1 MTLHLSKVLIER
13 QRPLTPYE
21 WHQVL
26 WHLFSVPAGG
36 PRPLLF
42 RIEQQGPGGT
52 QVLLQSDREPTTSAT
67 ARGARV
73 RLVATRRFAAKMSAG
88 QGLRFRLTANPI
100 KTIRDEGGR
109 TDGKGNIKQ
118 CRVPLIKEEA
128 QLDWLARKFAGAARL
143 DEALIQGRQAVHFRP
158 SAGKVG
164 KIMAVTFDGA
174 LTVRDGEQLNTLLT
188 TGIGPA
194 KSLGCGLLSLAR
206 V

>member
-26 WHLFSVPAGG
+26 WHLFTVPAGG
-36 PRPLLF
+36 PRPFLF
-42 RIEQQGPGGT
+42 RIEQQVPGGT
-52 QVLLQSDREPTTSAT
+52 QVLLQSDRAPTTSAT

-73 RLVATRRFAAKMSAG
+73 RLLATRTFEPKMSSG
-88 QGLRFRLTANPI
+88 QRLRFRLTANPI

-109 TDGKGNIKQ
+109 TDDKGDIKQ
-118 CRVPLIKEEA
+118 CRVPLLKEEE
-128 QLDWLARKFAGAARL
+128 QLDWLARKLGGAAQL
-143 DEALIQGRQAVHFRP
+143 DEALIQSRQAVHFRA

-174 LTVRDGEQLNTLLT
+174 LNVRDGEQLNALLA